1 MKLNYAMFD
10 DDDYWYRDFGTIDT
24 ELTSFKD
31 LTMSDIVD
39 VVHKVINIKSPYG
52 YTDSDGEYHEI
63 KIDKI
68 EIDTDHI
75 YCDDTSIRYQ
85 MEYNYTILWLNKE
98 SE

>member
-1 MKLNYAMFD
+1 MKLNYAKFN
-10 DDDYWYRDFGTIDT
+10 DDDYWYSDFGTIDT

-39 VVHKVINIKSPYG
+39 VLYKVVNIKSSYG

-63 KIDKI
+63 KMD
-68 EIDTDHI
+68 IDTDLI
-75 YCDDTSIRYQ
+75 YYDDTSIRYQ
-85 MEYNYTILWLNKE
+85 MEYDYTIIWLSKE